1 VKGGEK
7 MKRGISVER
16 TRNYRGQEI
25 VRVRKQRGRLT
36 LEEVQDA
43 LRDQKLNA
51 ENWNQP
57 FFGHYAIILHC
68 QEESGAGY
76 LDEDEPEGDTVE
88 LYQLE
93 DSGDCPVCGAMLPSF
108 EYCPHC
114 GKPWKWTEESD
125 HELAEEKPLTL
136 DELLEM
142 DGEPVFVTHSKM
154 GKGWCVIDWHGVN
167 KSWTYFSRT
176 GTAEGMTA
184 VPIRAADYGE
194 SWQAYRRKPEGNY
207 A

>member
-1 VKGGEK
+1 

-125 HELAEEKPLTL
+125 RELAEEKPLTL

-142 DGEPVFVTHSKM
+142 DGEPVWVKRP
-154 GKGWCVIDWHGVN
+154 GKGAGWELVDVAWKGNRVAYLVN
-167 KSWTYFSRT
+167 ILGGHELADVELRE
-176 GTAEGMTA
+176 GTE
-184 VPIRAADYGE
+184 I
-194 SWQAYRRKPEGNY
+194 YRRKPEGDY